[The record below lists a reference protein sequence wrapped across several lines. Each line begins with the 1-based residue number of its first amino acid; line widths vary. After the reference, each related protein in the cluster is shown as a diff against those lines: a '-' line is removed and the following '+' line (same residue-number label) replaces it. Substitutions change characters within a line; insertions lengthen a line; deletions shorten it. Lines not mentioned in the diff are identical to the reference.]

1 MGRGH
6 DGAPAAEGA
15 QVSVSTADGL
25 WRGVRAGLP
34 FALPTALLAVSFGV
48 LAEPLM
54 GTVATV
60 VMSLV
65 VYAGTAQFAALSVL
79 LSGGGVPPA
88 VLAGLLVN
96 LRFLPMGLAA
106 APSLHGGPLQR
117 AAEGQSVVD
126 VSWAMASDGRGGFDR
141 ELLIGATLPQYLGW
155 FAGTLAGALGGD
167 ALGDP
172 ETLGLDA
179 IFPAFYLALL
189 AGEVRSGRA
198 LSAALLGG
206 AIALVLLPLTPAGV
220 PIVAASLA
228 SLIALWGRA
237 TEPPPAAQAE
247 SL

>member
-1 MGRGH
+1 M
-6 DGAPAAEGA
+6 
-15 QVSVSTADGL
+15 
-25 WRGVRAGLP
+25 RAGLP

-54 GTVATV
+54 GTLATV

-79 LSGGGVPPA
+79 LSGGGVAPA
-88 VLAGLLVN
+88 VTAGLLVN

-117 AAEGQSVVD
+117 ALEGQSVID

-141 ELLIGATLPQYLGW
+141 DLLVGATLPQYVGW
-155 FAGTLAGALGGD
+155 FAGTLAGALFGD

-172 ETLGLDA
+172 EALGLDA

-189 AGEVRSGRA
+189 VGEVRDRRA

-206 AIALVLLPLTPAGV
+206 AIACALLPVAPAGV

-237 TEPPPAAQAE
+237 AQTPPADDALPATADGAAAPG
-247 SL
+247 SGTTR